1 MGDEIEIRER
11 LDALLVY
18 WRSRHAAALDAYEAA
33 ARAHIES
40 LDPRLRSEV
49 DHSAGAVEALATLL
63 VDPPVELAIP
73 E

>member
-18 WRSRHAAALDAYEAA
+18 WRSRHAASLDAYEKASSA
-33 ARAHIES
+33 SICA
-40 LDPRLRSEV
+40 LDPRLRTEV
-49 DHSAGAVEALATLL
+49 DHSAGAIEALAALASG
-63 VDPPVELAIP
+63 DPVELLLA